1 MKGLFPLGQIVATP
15 GALEALTRADQTP
28 NEFLLRHVSGD
39 WGDLQAHDL
48 AENMYSLKHGFRV
61 MSTYRTKTGDTLWLI
76 TEAGRASTTLLLPE
90 EC

>member
-28 NEFLLRHVSGD
+28 NEFLAPPRLGD

-48 AENMYSLKHGFRV
+48 ARIC
-61 MSTYRTKTGDTLWLI
+61 T
-76 TEAGRASTTLLLPE
+76 A
-90 EC
+90 